1 MYAIHYILTAVNSSK
16 YTSAVFKKQKQNG
29 EVMMTAWVHLCVLCL
44 CKCALQTLHILIVVQ
59 SDSC

>member
-29 EVMMTAWVHLCVLCL
+29 EVMMTA
-44 CKCALQTLHILIVVQ
+44 
-59 SDSC
+59 